1 MYDQPDAEQAYQSI
15 ALFSEPLIKWY
26 GTIGLVAL
34 RKQRPDLL
42 IGNGILSKFLSPS
55 LGIWAQINRLAAKH
69 TPFEGELS
77 PLSGLFDELLGR
89 QTAAMQVCVKR
100 VEGYL
105 GGQLQKKTLLDFLDC
120 LVAYRNRSRGHGA
133 PSIQHQREFSQILL
147 EGYKELLQRLEGLS
161 RLQLTYVER
170 TELLRSGAVHVLRVC
185 NGLNSFILPER
196 LTLPTAD
203 ALASES
209 VHLFSDAER
218 PVIELSPVLVRPPHT
233 DSFYYLNGNRKHVE
247 YLCYDGV
254 GDEYYRPDGY
264 CEAIAE
270 FLSVDENTMTDSP
283 VTDRTVAAPP
293 ADEKNETKISRS
305 ETSAAFDT
313 IAQNQP
319 LDPPGRN
326 LRAWGRDINTLCLNG

>member
-34 RKQRPDLL
+34 REKRPDLL
-42 IGNGILSKFLSPS
+42 VGNGILSKFLSPS
-55 LGIWAQINRLAAKH
+55 LGIWAQINRLAMKH
-69 TPFEGELS
+69 APFEGEMS

-89 QTAAMQVCVKR
+89 QTAPIQNCVKR
-100 VEGYL
+100 IEDYL
-105 GGQLQKKTLLDFLDC
+105 GGQLQKKTLLDFLEC

-133 PSIQHQREFSQILL
+133 PSVQHQREFSQILL
-147 EGYKELLQRLEGLS
+147 AAYEELLQRLAGLS
-161 RLQLTYVER
+161 RFQLTYVER

-196 LTLPTAD
+196 LTLQTAN

-209 VHLFSDAER
+209 VHLFTDSER
-218 PVIELSPVLVRPPHT
+218 PVIELSPIIVRPSHA
-233 DSFYYLNGNRKHVE
+233 DSFYFLNGNRKHVE

-264 CEAIAE
+264 REAIAD
-270 FLSVDENTMTDSP
+270 FLSVDEQTDANVVIDHSEP
-283 VTDRTVAAPP
+283 EAP
-293 ADEKNETKISRS
+293 ADGKTRK
-305 ETSAAFDT
+305 T
-313 IAQNQP
+313 
-319 LDPPGRN
+319 
-326 LRAWGRDINTLCLNG
+326 DITFGDLGGF